1 MENNKNILDNVL
13 GFLGVLSLIVILHH
27 LYKALET
34 GAKTNVISDN
44 AIKAIQNPDIAD
56 KLREA
61 VDNYHDT
68 GEWNKKELES
78 IL

>member
-1 MENNKNILDNVL
+1 MENNKSILDSIL
-13 GFLGVLSLIVILHH
+13 GFLGVLSLLVIIHH
-27 LYKALET
+27 VYKALDINTE
-34 GAKTNVISDN
+34 TNVISND
-44 AIKAIQNPDIAD
+44 ALKAIQNPEKAD

-68 GEWNKKELES
+68 GEWNKSKLES